1 MASRN
6 DVAEAAAELRRRVG
20 MAQRG
25 RRPSRP
31 RDGRT
36 VLLVGQMHGGAHAA
50 RTGNAHGI
58 RGPVGRGPGPVH
70 RRKGMDRIA
79 GLTGWRGPRPWT
91 MDPAMTDTG
100 EDHTLEGMWPEP
112 GPGVDD
118 EWRADLD
125 HDDGAGPRAVGM
137 DRIIEG
143 IWAEDHRGRNGADHG
158 WWSLDEGAR
167 P

>member
-1 MASRN
+1 MAALMRLEPETLMAYEDRWAVDLARSMP
-6 DVAEAAAELRRRVG
+6 LR
-20 MAQRG
+20 
-25 RRPSRP
+25 P
-31 RDGRT
+31 
-36 VLLVGQMHGGAHAA
+36 
-50 RTGNAHGI
+50 
-58 RGPVGRGPGPVH
+58 
-70 RRKGMDRIA
+70 MDRIA
-79 GLTGWRGPRPWT
+79 GLTGWRGPCPWT

>member
-1 MASRN
+1 M
-6 DVAEAAAELRRRVG
+6 
-20 MAQRG
+20 
-25 RRPSRP
+25 
-31 RDGRT
+31 
-36 VLLVGQMHGGAHAA
+36 
-50 RTGNAHGI
+50 
-58 RGPVGRGPGPVH
+58 
-70 RRKGMDRIA
+70 
-79 GLTGWRGPRPWT
+79 
-91 MDPAMTDTG
+91 
-100 EDHTLEGMWPEP
+100 
-112 GPGVDD
+112 DD

>member
-1 MASRN
+1 M
-6 DVAEAAAELRRRVG
+6 D
-20 MAQRG
+20 
-25 RRPSRP
+25 
-31 RDGRT
+31 
-36 VLLVGQMHGGAHAA
+36 HGPGHD
-50 RTGNAHGI
+50 RH
-58 RGPVGRGPGPVH
+58 GRGPH
-70 RRKGMDRIA
+70 A
-79 GLTGWRGPRPWT
+79 RGHVART
-91 MDPAMTDTG
+91 
-100 EDHTLEGMWPEP
+100 

-125 HDDGAGPRAVGM
+125 HDDGAGPRTVDM

>member
-1 MASRN
+1 MAYEDRWAV
-6 DVAEAAAELRRRVG
+6 DL
-20 MAQRG
+20 
-25 RRPSRP
+25 
-31 RDGRT
+31 
-36 VLLVGQMHGGAHAA
+36 A
-50 RTGNAHGI
+50 RSIG
-58 RGPVGRGPGPVH
+58 
-70 RRKGMDRIA
+70 RKGMDRIA

-100 EDHTLEGMWPEP
+100 ESHTLEGMWPEP

>member
-1 MASRN
+1 MAWRN
-6 DVAEAAAELRRRVG
+6 EAVGPADHGTVELCYWSVRCMAALMRLEPETL
-20 MAQRG
+20 MAYEDRWAV
-25 RRPSRP
+25 
-31 RDGRT
+31 D
-36 VLLVGQMHGGAHAA
+36 LA
-50 RTGNAHGI
+50 RSIG
-58 RGPVGRGPGPVH
+58 
-70 RRKGMDRIA
+70 RKGMDRIA
-79 GLTGWRGPRPWT
+79 GLTGWRGQRPWT
-91 MDPAMTDTG
+91 MDPAMTDTS

>member
-1 MASRN
+1 MPITSPGNDDDTGENHQPTLRKNTAEPVEQTLKQNTLMRLEPETLMAYEDRWAV
-6 DVAEAAAELRRRVG
+6 DL
-20 MAQRG
+20 
-25 RRPSRP
+25 
-31 RDGRT
+31 
-36 VLLVGQMHGGAHAA
+36 A
-50 RTGNAHGI
+50 RSIG
-58 RGPVGRGPGPVH
+58 
-70 RRKGMDRIA
+70 RKGMDRIA

-100 EDHTLEGMWPEP
+100 EAHTLEGMWPEP